1 MNFASAKV
9 SACGERTC
17 TAHTHL
23 HGSPLRLR
31 GGRGNLLRGSGRA
44 GVPLYTYIYYGFEEA
59 RSYYRHLMDHLQW
72 KDLGQVLAG
81 GNMDTGDIQG
91 KAELRQAYDRGRS
104 IS

>member
-1 MNFASAKV
+1 MDRLFALEE
-9 SACGERTC
+9 GED
-17 TAHTHL
+17 
-23 HGSPLRLR
+23 
-31 GGRGNLLRGSGRA
+31 NLLRGNGRA
-44 GVPLYTYIYYGFEEA
+44 GVLLMAAEGNGFEDA